1 MILSFND
8 NAESFKNTGKKSY
21 NLAKSI
27 ELGFNVPKYVCIT
40 PTDCNIDTNT
50 ISKSSLNTLL
60 QVLKQ
65 NFSSNTLYVVRT
77 STNLDGIDGISLS
90 EQFETFFNIK
100 INDLEKYINKSLSAK
115 KSKRILSYIKRHGL
129 VDTLEINIMIQEMCP
144 QEYSGVLYTVN
155 PSGILSEK
163 VITIGGGTC
172 NDILENKQSSNTYY
186 FNNDG
191 NSYLLQNSNAYSLT
205 QDIMNRLF
213 SMADVLKESFSSN
226 IKLDFYVDSNTIYV
240 LQVDTIASST
250 ENVITLHETETF
262 LDSII
267 DTNLPLTTSFIK
279 ECYESVFSNL
289 ILHLTNSPEI
299 VKANEDIIKHTLTTY
314 NGRIYYNINNLYN
327 LFSLIPFAD
336 KITPVLEKEFKVETQ
351 KELLKKN
358 DSNNFSFILT
368 LFNLLTSTNKK
379 IKDMNDSFTEVE
391 KIFNDCYCE
400 ELSDIQLKSLYKI
413 IFSKTISK
421 WDTDIINSIYCY
433 FYSYVLNKFFKKNID
448 IYSLEIHNK
457 MELDSGLAGTIQ
469 QRILTS
475 LSSQE
480 TTRENKEKLYKYIQ
494 KIFVHM
500 GMNLVNLG
508 YIDDENDVYY
518 ITVDELFNEGMHSY
532 KDLVSQRKQLYN
544 FYKKLPKYKMVT
556 FNGKILSKNAI
567 KNGEIFI
574 L

>member
-8 NAESFKNTGKKSY
+8 NAESFKSTGKKSY

-27 ELGFNVPKYVCIT
+27 ELGFNVPKYICIT
-40 PTDCNIDTNT
+40 PTDCNMDSNT
-50 ISKSSLNTLL
+50 ISKSSLKKLS

-65 NFSSNTLYVVRT
+65 NFSDNTLYVIRT
-77 STNLDGIDGISLS
+77 STNLDDIDGFPLK

-100 INDLEKYINKSLSAK
+100 INDLEKYINKSLSIK
-115 KSKRILSYIKRHGL
+115 KSKRMLSYIKRHKL
-129 VDTLEINIMIQEMCP
+129 ADTFEINVIVQEMCSL
-144 QEYSGVLYTVN
+144 EYSGVLYTVN
-155 PSGILSEK
+155 PSGILSER
-163 VITIGGGTC
+163 VIVVGTGTC
-172 NDILENKQSSNTYY
+172 NSILENKQTSNIYY

-191 NSYLLQNSNAYSLT
+191 NSYLLQNNCKCHIN
-205 QDIMNRLF
+205 QDLIDRLF
-213 SMADVLKESFSSN
+213 SMADTLKQCFNAN
-226 IKLDFYVDSNTIYV
+226 IKLDFYVNNNTIYI
-240 LQVDTIASST
+240 LQVDTITDSISK
-250 ENVITLHETETF
+250 VITLHSTETF
-262 LDSII
+262 LDNII

-299 VKANEDIIKHTLTTY
+299 VKSNENVIKHTLTTY
-314 NGRIYYNINNLYN
+314 NGGIYYNINNLYN

-336 KITPVLEKEFKVETQ
+336 KIAPVLEKEFKVETQ
-351 KELLKKN
+351 KELFKKN
-358 DSNNFSFILT
+358 DSNNFSFILA

-379 IKDMNDSFTEVE
+379 IKDMNDSFNEVE

-448 IYSLEIHNK
+448 IYNFENHNQVQF
-457 MELDSGLAGTIQ
+457 ESGLAGTIQ
-469 QRILTS
+469 QRILTN
-475 LSSQE
+475 LSNQE

-494 KIFVHM
+494 KIFMHM
-500 GMNLVNLG
+500 GMNLVDLG
-508 YIDDENDVYY
+508 YIEHQDDVYY

-532 KDLVSQRKQLYN
+532 KDLVAQRKLLYD

-556 FNGKILSKNAI
+556 FDGKILNKNLI